1 MTFQA
6 ADPPREIPAVP
17 PVPGKAEPVPPE
29 MPMQPGITHAGRSAD
44 AGAASAGP
52 AGPCRLRS
60 ALLSHQAGEGG
71 RTTVDEE
78 RSRGS

>member
-29 MPMQPGITHAGRSAD
+29 MPMQPGIPMPEDLPTQVPHPQ
-44 AGAASAGP
+44 GP
-52 AGPCRLRS
+52 PGPV
-60 ALLSHQAGEGG
+60 A
-71 RTTVDEE
+71 
-78 RSRGS
+78 